1 MKSNKLVASFLCALS
16 LGAGCLGRDDGVDP
30 YDVADIRQEV
40 GGFTEKN
47 GTRLKAVSGWK
58 CGDGAQSVN
67 GLFFDTKTGAAC
79 GPAWPLGGNW
89 PAGPYYCA
97 PGTRLAE
104 PATDVPCSRVV
115 NP

>member
-1 MKSNKLVASFLCALS
+1 MKRNFLVASWLLAAT
-16 LGAGCLGRDDGVDP
+16 LGGCIGRDDGVEP
-30 YDVADIRQEV
+30 YEVSDIMQPV

-58 CGDGAQSVN
+58 CGDGAQSVS

-79 GPAWPLGGNW
+79 GPAWPAGGDW
-89 PAGPYYCA
+89 PNGPYYCA
-97 PGTRLAE
+97 PGTRQAN
-104 PATDVPCSRVV
+104 PAVDVPCSRVV